1 MLVWE
6 NVDIETLGCCLGNGE
21 MLEGWNI
28 GLFGGCVGG
37 WEVGGELGCV
47 GVLGCYFGIR
57 RRFGMLV
64 AGRAGVCKSIGL
76 LFCGWEG

>member
-28 GLFGGCVGG
+28 GLFGGV
-37 WEVGGELGCV
+37 
-47 GVLGCYFGIR
+47 
-57 RRFGMLV
+57 
-64 AGRAGVCKSIGL
+64 
-76 LFCGWEG
+76 